1 MVLRGLAGV
10 DGVGHVKV
18 DHAVAFIIGAAVA
31 LVGPTSQQVALLRL
45 RPIHWLAVPIGI
57 VLLLLLLQSG
67 SRTPSEF
74 IYFQF

>member
-1 MVLRGLAGV
+1 MRVLGMSSGTSV
-10 DGVGHVKV
+10 DAI
-18 DHAVAFIIGAAVA
+18 DLAVAEFSGD
-31 LVGPTSQQVALLRL
+31 GELLRL